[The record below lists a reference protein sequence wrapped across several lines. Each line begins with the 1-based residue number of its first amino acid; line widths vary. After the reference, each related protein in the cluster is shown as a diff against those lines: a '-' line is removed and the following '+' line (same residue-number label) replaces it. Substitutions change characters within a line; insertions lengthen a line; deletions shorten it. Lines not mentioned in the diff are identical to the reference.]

1 MIEST
6 TTTVPSS
13 ERVNILLVDDQP
25 AKLLSYQAILDGL
38 GENLIT
44 ASSAREA
51 LDHLLKTDVAV
62 VLVDVCMPELDG
74 FELVGM
80 IRQHPRFQR
89 TAIIFVSAVH
99 ITELDR
105 LKGYEVGAVDYMP
118 VPVLPEILRAKVAVF
133 ADLYRKTQQLEAL
146 NRELERR
153 VSERTAALEAS
164 AARLL
169 VSDERLRAADR
180 RKDEFLATL
189 AHELRN
195 PLAPI
200 RTATQ
205 LLRSETLSA
214 EQRVK
219 THDVIER
226 QVEQLVRLIDDLMD
240 VSRITRGQIT
250 LRRDPMDLRD
260 AVARAIETVR
270 PLLDAKRQTLEIEL
284 PEKPLGVSGD
294 LNRLGQV
301 LGNLLDN
308 AAKYS
313 AEGARIQ
320 LRARAEDD
328 EAVISVKDEGEGIPA
343 DKLEQVFELFAQL
356 KTPADRAGSGLG
368 IGLAL
373 VRRIVELHGGS
384 VVALSEGV
392 GRGSEIVVRLQL
404 AAARK
409 AAPAGGDGGLL
420 ATRKIAPRRI
430 LVVDDN
436 RDAAD
441 SLGMLLKLAGQDV
454 SVVYDGRE
462 ALDKAAQFAPDVVL
476 LDLAMPQLDGH
487 ETARRIREQPW
498 GKSIAL
504 VAVSG
509 WGQRQD
515 RRRTAESG
523 FAAHLVKP
531 VGEAEL
537 LLLLERIAAGELGQ
551 KLN

>member
-1 MIEST
+1 M
-6 TTTVPSS
+6 SS
-13 ERVNILLVDDQP
+13 DRVNILLVDDQP
-25 AKLLSYQAILDGL
+25 AKLLSYEAILGSL

-51 LDHLLKTDVAV
+51 LDHLLRTDVAV

-99 ITELDR
+99 MTELDR
-105 LKGYEVGAVDYMP
+105 LKGYECGAVDYMP

-169 VSDERLRAADR
+169 VSEERLRAADR

-205 LLRSETLSA
+205 LLRAETLSA
-214 EQRVK
+214 EERAR

-250 LRRDPMDLRD
+250 LRREPMDLRD
-260 AVARAIETVR
+260 AVARAVETVR
-270 PLLDAKRQTLEIEL
+270 PLLDGKRQALEVDL
-284 PEKPLGVSGD
+284 PDRPLGVSGD
-294 LNRLGQV
+294 VNRLGQV

-308 AAKYS
+308 AVKYS
-313 AEGARIQ
+313 PVGGRIE
-320 LRARAEDD
+320 LRARVEDD
-328 EAVISVKDEGEGIPA
+328 EAVVTVKDAGDGIPP

-356 KTPADRAGSGLG
+356 RRPADRAGDGLG

-384 VVALSEGV
+384 VVATSEGV
-392 GRGSEIVVRLQL
+392 GRGSELVVRLQL
-404 AAARK
+404 AVEKEAARG
-409 AAPAGGDGGLL
+409 GGDDRVAAERSV
-420 ATRKIAPRRI
+420 ATRKI

-454 SVVYDGRE
+454 RVVYDGLE
-462 ALDKAAQFAPDVVL
+462 AVDQAAEFAPDVVL
-476 LDLAMPQLDGH
+476 LDLAMPRLDGH

-531 VGEAEL
+531 VGESEL
-537 LLLLERIAAGELGQ
+537 MKLLDRIAAGELGPQ
-551 KLN
+551 LN